1 MSVGNEPKTLHWQAS
16 SDPGASSNQ
25 GFAGQK
31 FAETVD
37 GRRVAAYPLVRRRNN
52 RTPFLSDP
60 KRIGRVGALAVM
72 LGVGAAL
79 VAAPGIASADKP
91 DSGSPR
97 SSTERAQGSGSDTN
111 AGSSAGRASND
122 RSSAGDKREPKKKK
136 KDDDSASDRGP
147 GAPGGSST
155 KTDDDG
161 PNDDDSVS
169 DSDDVDSDDSR
180 ASGTSDAS
188 GTTDAAS
195 TSADSREDRA
205 STPSA
210 EVDLDVT
217 QVTSRPSDAPQTP
230 AGPAQGAL
238 LVTASAS
245 ASTRR
250 SGDAA
255 PTAAESVAGTTALT
269 ATADSAAAPTVADDE
284 VIEAESMKI
293 SRTRNG
299 TTYTD
304 ATASGGSAVV
314 LNKNSS
320 LSTTAALAEFSS
332 LVIRAKG
339 DQYRGAP
346 TMRVSVNGKVVSTV
360 AVAATSWTDYTVDYS
375 GPAGTYT
382 VTVAFTNDLY
392 SRKYG
397 DRNLRLDSVTAVAA
411 AVEPPPPPA
420 SSTGGPGYF
429 GGADWLWNPIG
440 ANPVLDANSATWVS
454 YLSATNA
461 QRVAN
466 LYEYSV
472 AMVSASEI
480 TSSTPRYD
488 VTLTQPWGSDPFGS
502 TTVPIPA
509 GTKIPPGSDG
519 HLAIL
524 DPTTGT
530 AYGIWQASYN
540 SSTDTWSGSWGGMT
554 DLNGDGIDETGSATA
569 AAIARYAGVVTADE
583 FAAAVAANT
592 GLNHALAF
600 STDLAGPDFVYP
612 AIKSDGQNWAGVV
625 TPIPEGYR
633 IQLDPSLDI
642 DAIPGITAG
651 EKVIAKTLQ
660 TYGAYVVDQGGARMA
675 FAFELVDDATSSS
688 PGSVWT
694 SAGLAWDYY
703 DMNKIPWSSL
713 RVLAPTTLNV

>member
-1 MSVGNEPKTLHWQAS
+1 MADH
-16 SDPGASSNQ
+16 
-25 GFAGQK
+25 
-31 FAETVD
+31 
-37 GRRVAAYPLVRRRNN
+37 R
-52 RTPFLSDP
+52 
-60 KRIGRVGALAVM
+60 RIGRVGALAVM

-79 VAAPGIASADKP
+79 VAAPGIAAADTA
-91 DSGSPR
+91 DSGSPQ
-97 SSTERAQGSGSDTN
+97 SSSERAQTSKTNSETTTKKRGS
-111 AGSSAGRASND
+111 RD
-122 RSSAGDKREPKKKK
+122 RDERRTLRNSRESKK
-136 KDDDSASDRGP
+136 
-147 GAPGGSST
+147 
-155 KTDDDG
+155 
-161 PNDDDSVS
+161 
-169 DSDDVDSDDSR
+169 DSDDKPGRDEGEAPDDAPESSSDRDDT
-180 ASGTSDAS
+180 ADTA
-188 GTTDAAS
+188 DAAGRPEPEPA
-195 TSADSREDRA
+195 T
-205 STPSA
+205 
-210 EVDLDVT
+210 EVDLAAPAPNTPPAD
-217 QVTSRPSDAPQTP
+217 SSPEPSA
-230 AGPAQGAL
+230 PAQGAVL
-238 LVTASAS
+238 LTAASAS
-245 ASTRR
+245 SRR
-250 SGDAA
+250 TSDTSSVA
-255 PTAAESVAGTTALT
+255 AAEST
-269 ATADSAAAPTVADDE
+269 AAAAEPVVDDD
-284 VIEAESMKI
+284 VIEAESMAI
-293 SRTRNG
+293 SRSRNG
-299 TTYTD
+299 ATYTD
-304 ATASGGSAVV
+304 PTASGGAAVV

-320 LSTTAALAEFSS
+320 LSTTTSLAEFSS

-360 AVAATSWTDYTVDYS
+360 AVKASTWTDYTVDY
-375 GPAGTYT
+375 GAPAGTYT

-397 DRNLRLDSVTAVAA
+397 DRNLRVDSVTAVAA
-411 AVEPPPPPA
+411 AVEPPPPPPP
-420 SSTGGPGYF
+420 SNTTGPGYF
-429 GGADWLWNPIG
+429 ADADWLWNPIG

-454 YLSATNA
+454 YLSATDA

-472 AMVSASEI
+472 AMISADEI
-480 TSSTPRYD
+480 TSTTPRYD

-530 AYGIWQASYN
+530 AYGIWQAAYN
-540 SSTDTWSGSWGGMT
+540 STTNTWSGSWGGMT
-554 DLNGDGIDETGSATA
+554 DLNGDGIDQTGSATA
-569 AAIARYAGVVTADE
+569 AAIARYAGVITADE

-633 IQLDPSLDI
+633 IQLDPNIDI

-660 TYGAYVVDQGGARMA
+660 THGAYVVDQGGARMA

-713 RVLAPTTLNV
+713 RVLAPTTVTV